1 MRRILAGLR
10 GSRRPS
16 ASAPRRGPAAIVIV
30 AAFTVLAPTAARGQP
45 AAAGDPEADALDLAN
60 RAAAVEPR
68 AADWHSFIE
77 TALTGTRP
85 RGGRIVDGA
94 RLSIDLR
101 YDGSPA
107 PGWRW
112 VFADRLD
119 LIRQGQPFGDAQV
132 NTLKELYVG
141 WQPQPQTTVELGR
154 INLRGG
160 VALGYNPT
168 DYFKTD
174 ALRSITSIDPAR
186 LRENRLGTVML
197 RGQRLWE
204 GGGSVSAQFA
214 PRLADAAGNG
224 DFSPDWGATNRGARW
239 LLTASRPL
247 GGDFSPRWL
256 LHGGDDV
263 ATQLGVEVTRL
274 VGNATVAFAEL
285 SAGRTPA
292 LRTRIDGSADDNR
305 VRSRLAAGFTHTTAA
320 NLSVT
325 VEYDYNGAALDRQGL
340 QELARQPNGLFARYL
355 GLAAAQQDLASR
367 QGLFVHLNWQNA
379 FMRRLDLAAM
389 QRIDLE
395 RSSRLTWAEARY
407 RFDRFDVALQWQ
419 RASGAPDSVF
429 GALPTQRAVQAL
441 ARIFF

>member
-1 MRRILAGLR
+1 MHRILAGLR

-16 ASAPRRGPAAIVIV
+16 ASAPRRGLAAIVIV
-30 AAFTVLAPTAARGQP
+30 AACTVLAPTAARAQP

-60 RAAAVEPR
+60 RAAAVESR
-68 AADWHSFIE
+68 AGDWHSFIE
-77 TALTGTRP
+77 TAVTGTRP
-85 RGGRIVDGA
+85 RGGRTVDGA
-94 RLSIDLR
+94 RLSADLR

-107 PGWRW
+107 PGWRL

-119 LIRQGQPFGDAQV
+119 VIRQQQPYDDVQV

-168 DYFKTD
+168 DFFKTD

-204 GGGSVSAQFA
+204 GGSLGALFA
-214 PRLADAAGNG
+214 PRLTDAPSNA

-239 LLTASRPL
+239 LVTASHPL

-263 ATQLGVEVTRL
+263 ATQLGVEATRL
-274 VGNATVAFAEL
+274 VGNATVAFVEL

-292 LRTRIDGSADDNR
+292 LRARIDGSADDNR
-305 VRSRLAAGFTHTTAA
+305 LRSRLAAGFTHTTAA

-325 VEYDYNGAALDRQGL
+325 IEYDYNGAALDRQGL
-340 QELARQPNGLFARYL
+340 QELARQPGGRFARYL

-379 FMRRLDLAAM
+379 FVRRLDLAAM

-395 RSSRLTWAEARY
+395 RSSRLSWAEARY